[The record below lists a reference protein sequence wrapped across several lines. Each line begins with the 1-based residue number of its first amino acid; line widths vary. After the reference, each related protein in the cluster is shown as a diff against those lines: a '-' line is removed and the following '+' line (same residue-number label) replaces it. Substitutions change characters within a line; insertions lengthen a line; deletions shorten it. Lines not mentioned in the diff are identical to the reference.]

1 MQTKTN
7 KELQIFYV
15 GTMSKLAFLLCCV
28 LLASASPGDHRRSG
42 WDRPTK
48 FPSHPNE
55 DNLDKNLSY
64 VLFGDC
70 NITSC
75 NPVHYKRCYEDK
87 VPQLII
93 HGVVLILGVVFAYFG
108 EKSNP

>member
-1 MQTKTN
+1 M
-7 KELQIFYV
+7 LV
-15 GTMSKLAFLLCCV
+15 A
-28 LLASASPGDHRRSG
+28 LASQADHTRSG

-55 DNLDKNLSY
+55 GNLDKNLSN
-64 VLFGDC
+64 VLFEDC

-93 HGVVLILGVVFAYFG
+93 HGLVLILGVLFAYFG
-108 EKSNP
+108 EKSIHRSSP